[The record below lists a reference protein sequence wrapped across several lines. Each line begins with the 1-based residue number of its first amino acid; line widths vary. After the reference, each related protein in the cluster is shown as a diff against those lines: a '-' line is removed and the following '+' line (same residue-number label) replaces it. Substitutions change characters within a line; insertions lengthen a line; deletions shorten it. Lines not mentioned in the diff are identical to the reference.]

1 MAGLTEEL
9 TLFIRYAI
17 LKSQHQDVTSYFVS
31 IPNLFLL
38 PKEKERELKRR
49 EKKKLKMV
57 LKL

>member
-17 LKSQHQDVTSYFVS
+17 SQKSTHPILFRFQIYFCYQKRKKENLK
-31 IPNLFLL
+31 
-38 PKEKERELKRR
+38 EERKK
-49 EKKKLKMV
+49 KKKLKMV